1 MMVHEMSAEE
11 CRAFLARSSMGR
23 LGCSLNDQ
31 PYVVP
36 ISFAYEGDFIYIFST
51 VGQKIVWM
59 RANPKVCIQID
70 EIKSESHWESVIVSG
85 RYQEL
90 GEHAVE
96 RAHARDLLQKRERWW
111 LDALGERHLR
121 SSKDLLI
128 EPLFFRVRVDSMTG
142 LRALDKEVQ

>member
-1 MMVHEMSAEE
+1 MVIQEMSAEE
-11 CRAFLARSSMGR
+11 CRAFLARTWLGR
-23 LGCSLNDQ
+23 LGCSFKDQ

-36 ISFAYEGDFIYIFST
+36 IGFAYEGDFIYVFAT

-70 EIKSESHWESVIVSG
+70 EIKSESHWESVIVNG
-85 RYQEL
+85 LYQEL
-90 GEHAVE
+90 GEHDVE
-96 RAHARDLLQKRERWW
+96 RAHARDLLQNRERWW

-128 EPLFFRVRVDSMTG
+128 EPLFFRVRVDSISG
-142 LRALDKEVQ
+142 LRALDK

>member
-1 MMVHEMSAEE
+1 MVIHEMSAEE
-11 CRAFLARSSMGR
+11 CRGFLARTWMGR
-23 LGCSLNDQ
+23 LGCSFNDQ

-36 ISFAYEGDFIYIFST
+36 ICFAYEDDFIYVFAT

-70 EIKSESHWESVIVSG
+70 EIKSESHWESVIVNG
-85 RYQEL
+85 LYQEMR
-90 GEHAVE
+90 EHAVE

-128 EPLFFRVRVDSMTG
+128 EPLFFRVRVDFISG
-142 LRALDKEVQ
+142 LRALDK

>member
-70 EIKSESHWESVIVSG
+70 EIKSESHWESVIVGG

>member
-1 MMVHEMSAEE
+1 MVVHEMSAEQ
-11 CRAFLARSSMGR
+11 CRAFLARASMGR

-36 ISFAYEGDFIYIFST
+36 ISLAYDVDFIYVFST

-70 EIKSESHWESVIVSG
+70 EIKSESHWESVIVNG
-85 RYQEL
+85 LYQEL
-90 GEHAVE
+90 GEHDVE
-96 RAHARDLLQKRERWW
+96 RAHARDLLQNRERWW

-128 EPLFFRVRVDSMTG
+128 EPLFFRVRVDSISG
-142 LRALDKEVQ
+142 LRALDK

>member
-11 CRAFLARSSMGR
+11 CQALLARSSMGR

-70 EIKSESHWESVIVSG
+70 EIKGESHWESVIVNG

-90 GEHAVE
+90 GEHGVE